1 MDNTSNRRRFLQ
13 FAAIAAAAP
22 LAVRFGSAPAH
33 ASTLPRIPVD
43 HPKARAL
50 AYVKVASEAASH
62 PAFKA
67 GSNCANCRLFVAATE
82 GCVPLPGFSVEP
94 KGWCAV
100 WVKKA

>member
-1 MDNTSNRRRFLQ
+1 MDTTTHRRRFLQ
-13 FAAIAAAAP
+13 IAAIAAAAP
-22 LAVRFGSAPAH
+22 LAMRFASAPAY
-33 ASTLPRIPVD
+33 ASNLPRIPVD

-62 PAFKA
+62 PAFRA
-67 GSNCANCRLFVAATE
+67 GRYCDNCRLFVAATE

-100 WVKKA
+100 WVAK

>member
-1 MDNTSNRRRFLQ
+1 VDTTTHRRRFLQ
-13 FAAIAAAAP
+13 IAAIAAAAP
-22 LAVRFGSAPAH
+22 LAMRF
-33 ASTLPRIPVD
+33 ASTPAYASSLPRIPVD

-62 PAFKA
+62 PAFRA
-67 GSNCANCRLFVAATE
+67 GSNCANCRLFVPATE

-100 WVKKA
+100 WVAK